1 MFESVVDRTELF
13 GRLLYVGV
21 DLFPTVECLLVLN
34 VVQQVFLA
42 LLDSFLIRDPHLPEV
57 AHRLQ
62 NPASNSSFL

>member
-1 MFESVVDRTELF
+1 
-13 GRLLYVGV
+13 
-21 DLFPTVECLLVLN
+21 LLVLN
-34 VVQQVFLA
+34 IVQQVFLA